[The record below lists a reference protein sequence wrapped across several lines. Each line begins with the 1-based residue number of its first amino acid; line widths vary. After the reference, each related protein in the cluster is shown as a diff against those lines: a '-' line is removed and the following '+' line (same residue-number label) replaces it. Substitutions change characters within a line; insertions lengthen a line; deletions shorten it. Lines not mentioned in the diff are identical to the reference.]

1 MIIKRVE
8 AKKILDSRNEE
19 TIKVTVE
26 TSKGKFETSAP
37 SGKSIGKNEAR
48 PFSKN
53 GIDFSINMAV
63 EIGKRI
69 IYEKINIEKFED
81 LKDREFIDEFE
92 KMEER
97 GKVSFFSADEI
108 LTASRKKKKHGK
120 TPQNLK

>member
-1 MIIKRVE
+1 MGVISVRLNKKEEKMLNFLTDYYGDDRSALIKNS
-8 AKKILDSRNEE
+8 L
-19 TIKVTVE
+19 
-26 TSKGKFETSAP
+26 
-37 SGKSIGKNEAR
+37 
-48 PFSKN
+48 
-53 GIDFSINMAV
+53 
-63 EIGKRI
+63 
-69 IYEKINIEKFED
+69 IEKFED